1 MRVGEARGGEVYM
14 RKERHLMATVKIQS
28 PQLDGRRHGRA
39 GSARD
44 ATAAERWKGHGNY
57 VGSSN
62 YLGVAEILADVK
74 LEHHFAIR
82 KATYK
87 PPPQSTPTP

>member
-14 RKERHLMATVKIQS
+14 RKERHLMATKIQS
-28 PQLDGRRHGRA
+28 PQWTDVDTAAGKCSRRY
-39 GSARD
+39 SARD

-74 LEHHFAIR
+74 LEHHFR
-82 KATYK
+82 N
-87 PPPQSTPTP
+87 